1 MSAGKRW
8 WVRLL
13 AGVLFSAT
21 GVPALAQDF
30 PNRPLRI
37 IVPFAPG
44 GNVDITARAISSA
57 LGDAL
62 GQQVVVD
69 NRAGGGGFIGA
80 TAAAKAAPDGYT
92 LLLGSSGT
100 ISVAPAVAKL
110 PPYDPVRDLA
120 VIGAIHSVPMV
131 LTSSAKSSIGSYR
144 DLIAQA
150 GAKPGQVSM
159 ASAGTGTSNHLAIE
173 LWMREA
179 KQKVIHVPYKGAG
192 PALIDLVGGTVETMI
207 DQLTASIG
215 HIKDGRIKALAVTS
229 RKRSS
234 LMPEVPTLQELGV
247 AGYDVTTFTGL
258 FVPAATPRPVVD
270 RLAAALTRALAT
282 ASVRERFAA
291 LGVELIDMDQAT
303 FAAYVK
309 RDFDNWRSVAREA
322 NILLD

>member
-1 MSAGKRW
+1 M
-8 WVRLL
+8 
-13 AGVLFSAT
+13 
-21 GVPALAQDF
+21 
-30 PNRPLRI
+30 
-37 IVPFAPG
+37 
-44 GNVDITARAISSA
+44 
-57 LGDAL
+57 
-62 GQQVVVD
+62 
-69 NRAGGGGFIGA
+69 
-80 TAAAKAAPDGYT
+80 
-92 LLLGSSGT
+92 
-100 ISVAPAVAKL
+100 
-110 PPYDPVRDLA
+110 RDLA